1 MYLLGLDV
9 GSSSVK
15 AAIVDASSGTALSL
29 VQQPAIEMGI
39 ISKFPGW
46 AEQQPEVWWTNTVI
60 AIKKAIGKAGINGT
74 DIASIGIAYQMHGLV
89 LVDDQL
95 SVLRPAIIWCDSRAV
110 EIGQHAFDA
119 LGKNHC
125 LSNYLNSP
133 GNFTAS
139 KLKWVKENE
148 SDLFSKIHKV
158 LLPGDY
164 IAMMLS
170 GVCNTTITGLS
181 EGIFWDFQQHS
192 IAENLLDHYGISKSI
207 LPSQVPSIG
216 LQAKVKSSVA
226 QDLGLSNSIPVSYR
240 AGDQPNNA
248 LSLGVLQPNQVAA
261 TGGTSGVVY
270 GVVDKLIY
278 DNESRINSF
287 AHVNHTEEDPRIG
300 ALLCINGAG
309 IQYAWMRKHIAREGI
324 AYADM
329 EKMISDIPVGSD
341 GLRILPFGNGA
352 ERMFNNKDVGAQ
364 INNLQFNRHEGSHL
378 YRASLEGIAFSF
390 IYGFQLLKDLGLDP
404 EIIKAGNDNLFQSP
418 VFSTTIA
425 SLLDIEIELVNTSGA
440 IGAAKASGVGA
451 GIYDTIEEAV
461 GKISTDKNFYPDA
474 HNEAYN
480 DAYQLWKIDVEKLI
494 EN

>member
-15 AAIVDASSGTALSL
+15 AAIVDASSGKALSL
-29 VQQPAIEMGI
+29 VQQPAIEMGM

-46 AEQQPEVWWTNTVI
+46 AEQHPEVWWTNTVT

-119 LGKNHC
+119 LGNNHC

-192 IAENLLDHYGISKSI
+192 IAENILDHYGISKSI
-207 LPSQVPSIG
+207 LPSLVPSIG

-226 QDLGLSNSIPVSYR
+226 QDLGLSNNIPVSYR

-287 AHVNHTEEDPRIG
+287 AHVNHTKEDPRIG

-364 INNLQFNRHEGSHL
+364 INNLQFNRHDGSHL
-378 YRASLEGIAFSF
+378 CRASLEGIAFSF

-404 EIIKAGNDNLFQSP
+404 EIVKAGNDNLFQSP

-451 GIYDTIEEAV
+451 GNYATIEEAV
-461 GKISTDKNFYPDA
+461 GKISIDKNFYPDA
-474 HNEAYN
+474 YTEAYN